1 MTDKACRECG
11 VVKPLT
17 EFYKAAGC
25 VDGHRGECK
34 SCFQA
39 KQSARYRADP
49 ERQETAKERTRQW
62 RLDNE
67 EYYRERSA
75 AYRKTDAYKQSLR
88 KTYLKQTYGLT
99 PEDYDRMLEAQGGGC
114 AICGKAPRPDISLH
128 IDHDHETGRIRGL
141 LCFTC
146 NNGLGQFQD
155 DPELLIAAAE
165 YVGMHRRVAQ
175 LIELANN

>member
-1 MTDKACRECG
+1 MGTKVCRLCG
-11 VVKPLT
+11 LEKPLDD
-17 EFYKAAGC
+17 FYPAPGMR
-25 VDGHRGECK
+25 DGHRSECK
-34 SCFQA
+34 VCNRAQRA
-39 KQSARYRADP
+39 ARYRDDPVAQERARRKAREWAQANP
-49 ERQETAKERTRQW
+49 ERV
-62 RLDNE
+62 
-67 EYYRERSA
+67 REKQA
-75 AYRKTDAYKQSLR
+75 AYREDGRIKKSIR
-88 KTYLKQTYGLT
+88 KTHLKKKYGLT

-165 YVGMHRRVAQ
+165 YVGVHQRVAQ
-175 LIELANN
+175 LIASADN